1 MVLSFG
7 HLGADGDILHKFHT
21 ETIPEK
27 DERGILFEKLIDD
40 LDQW

>member
-21 ETIPEK
+21 KTIPKK
-27 DERGILFEKLIDD
+27 DERVIRFEKLTDD
-40 LDQW
+40 LDQ